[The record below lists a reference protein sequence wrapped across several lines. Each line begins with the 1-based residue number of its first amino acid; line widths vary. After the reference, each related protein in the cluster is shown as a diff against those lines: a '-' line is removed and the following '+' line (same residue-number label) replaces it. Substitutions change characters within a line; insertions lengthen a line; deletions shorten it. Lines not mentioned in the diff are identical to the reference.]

1 MSEASA
7 NSSNTGNTIADSTAA
22 ESTAPI
28 PKIVWWAAAVY
39 GLLAAGAALTVSEIF
54 AAAALSV
61 PSLVVAVGDQVI
73 DSSWMPMWFDEW
85 TKELFEVED
94 DSVTS
99 ERRKNALIAG
109 VVITTLVVGVVVGL
123 LSRRSAASR
132 SGISEENSN
141 RKQPDAAEGFWQQ
154 MKSVWLSVRQ
164 RIKQAWRQRHL
175 WLSPL
180 AFAVFGT
187 LGGLAAAARPGSSAV
202 LSGVSAGLAAFAGF
216 AVLHVLTSYFPV
228 YAKSSVG
235 EGRGAEASDAISG
248 AASGSSRRRF
258 LVTAGASTLA
268 LGIANILGSA
278 LSRRVNV
285 EASREG
291 ELVGGALEQARS
303 RGTSPSTTL
312 GGTSTAAPTT
322 SAPSA
327 SQPSTTAPAETTSAP
342 PVTAT
347 LPPNLNN
354 VTNISPLITPN
365 TDFYLIDTA
374 LQKPAIQAED
384 WSLSVQGM
392 VDNPATYSFA
402 ELLDG
407 RFSFIQEAVTLSCVS
422 NRVGGRL
429 VGNAVWEGVPLKEV
443 LDASGVQPGADQIS
457 GRSVDD
463 WASGFPTELAYDG
476 RVAMIAVT
484 MNGEPLPVKHG
495 FPARLVI
502 AGLYGYVSATK
513 WLSEINLTTWEG
525 FDSYWVPRGWAKE
538 GPIKTQSRIDVPSD
552 RAEVPVG
559 DMVAIAGVAWA
570 PNKSIDRV
578 EVQVGDSPW
587 VEAELSA
594 ELSTN
599 SWRQWVY
606 YWEATPGEHL
616 IQVRATDGTGYT
628 QTSERRPP
636 APDGATGWHMKT
648 VRGV

>member
-1 MSEASA
+1 MSEASDK
-7 NSSNTGNTIADSTAA
+7 SSNTESAADGNTADDGAA
-22 ESTAPI
+22 RAP
-28 PKIVWWAAAVY
+28 KTVWWAAAIY

-61 PSLVVAVGDQVI
+61 PSLVVAVGDQVV
-73 DSSWMPMWFDEW
+73 DSSWLPTWFDEW
-85 TKELFEVED
+85 TRSLFEVED

-109 VVITTLVVGVVVGL
+109 IVITTLLVGVVVGL
-123 LSRRSAASR
+123 LSRRSAAPQQDSPVGQPR
-132 SGISEENSN
+132 SDLS
-141 RKQPDAAEGFWQQ
+141 AAARFGLW
-154 MKSVWLSVRQ
+154 M
-164 RIKQAWRQRHL
+164 KQAWQLRHL
-175 WLSPL
+175 WLPPL
-180 AFAVFGT
+180 VFAVFGI
-187 LGGLAAAARPGSSAV
+187 LGGLAAAARPGSSAA

-216 AVLHVLTSYFPV
+216 ALLYILNSYFPV
-228 YAKSSVG
+228 YSKSSAG
-235 EGRGAEASDAISG
+235 EAPSYDSAVSN
-248 AASGSSRRRF
+248 SRRRF
-258 LVTAGASTLA
+258 IATAGVSALA
-268 LGIANILGSA
+268 LGVANILGSA

-285 EASREG
+285 EGSREG

-303 RGTSPSTTL
+303 RSTSTTATS
-312 GGTSTAAPTT
+312 GPTSTAAPTT
-322 SAPSA
+322 SAPS
-327 SQPSTTAPAETTSAP
+327 STQPGTTAPPETTSS
-342 PVTAT
+342 TSTT
-347 LPPNLNN
+347 LPANLNN
-354 VTNISPLITPN
+354 VSENISPLITPN
-365 TDFYLIDTA
+365 SDFYLIDTA

-384 WSLSVQGM
+384 WTLSVQGM
-392 VDNPATYSFA
+392 VDNPTTYSFA

-407 RFSFIQEAVTLSCVS
+407 RFSFIQEPVTLSCVS

-429 VGNAVWEGVPLKEV
+429 VGNAVWEGVPLSEV

-495 FPARLVI
+495 FPARLVVS
-502 AGLYGYVSATK
+502 GLYGYVSATK

-538 GPIKTQSRIDVPSD
+538 GPIKTQSRIDVPND
-552 RAEVPVG
+552 NAEVPAG
-559 DMVAIAGVAWA
+559 STVAIAGVAWA

-578 EVQVGDSPW
+578 EVKVGDTPW

-606 YWEATPGEHL
+606 YWEATTPGRQL

-628 QTSERRPP
+628 QTSDRSPP
-636 APDGATGWHMKT
+636 APDGATGWHMKN
-648 VRGV
+648 VRVV

>member
-1 MSEASA
+1 MSEASSD
-7 NSSNTGNTIADSTAA
+7 SSNTGNTTADSTADD
-22 ESTAPI
+22 TAPI
-28 PKIVWWAAAVY
+28 PKTVWWATAIY
-39 GLLAAGAALTVSEIF
+39 GLLAAGAALTVNEIF

-85 TKELFEVED
+85 TKSLFEVED

-123 LSRRSAASR
+123 LSRRSAAASHR
-132 SGISEENSN
+132 NANQQPNGD
-141 RKQPDAAEGFWQQ
+141 QPDGADSFSQK
-154 MKSVWLSVRQ
+154 MKSVFLSIGQ
-164 RIKQAWRQRHL
+164 WIKQAWRHRHL
-175 WLSPL
+175 WLAPL
-180 AFAVFGT
+180 VFAVFGI
-187 LGGLAAAARPGSSAV
+187 LGGLAAAARPGSSSV
-202 LSGVSAGLAAFAGF
+202 LSGVSAGLAALAGF
-216 AVLHVLTSYFPV
+216 AVLYILTTYFPV
-228 YAKSSVG
+228 YSKSSLAG
-235 EGRGAEASDAISG
+235 EARYEAAL
-248 AASGSSRRRF
+248 GSSRRRF
-258 LVTAGASTLA
+258 IASAGVSALA

-285 EASREG
+285 EGSREG

-303 RGTSPSTTL
+303 RSTSPSTTL
-312 GGTSTAAPTT
+312 GGTASTAAPST

-327 SQPSTTAPAETTSAP
+327 SQPSTTVTADTASPTTTS
-342 PVTAT
+342 T

-354 VTNISPLITPN
+354 VDNISPLITPN

-429 VGNAVWEGVPLKEV
+429 VGNAVWEGVPLREV
-443 LDASGVQPGADQIS
+443 LDASGVQAGADQIS

-578 EVQVGDSPW
+578 EVQVGDTPW

-628 QTSERRPP
+628 QTSDRRPP
-636 APDGATGWHMKT
+636 APDGATGWHMRT

>member
-1 MSEASA
+1 MSEVSD
-7 NSSNTGNTIADSTAA
+7 NSSNTESSADGSAA
-22 ESTAPI
+22 RT
-28 PKIVWWAAAVY
+28 PKTVWWTAAVY

-61 PSLVVAVGDQVI
+61 PSLVVAVGDQVV
-73 DSSWMPMWFDEW
+73 DSSWLPTWFDEW
-85 TKELFEVED
+85 TRSLFEVED

-109 VVITTLVVGVVVGL
+109 IVITTLLVGVVVGL
-123 LSRRSAASR
+123 LSRRSAAPQQD
-132 SGISEENSN
+132 GTE
-141 RKQPDAAEGFWQQ
+141 KQPRSDLSAAARFA
-154 MKSVWLSVRQ
+154 Q
-164 RIKQAWRQRHL
+164 RMKQAWQHRHL
-175 WLSPL
+175 WLAPL
-180 AFAVFGT
+180 VFAVFGI
-187 LGGLAAAARPGSSAV
+187 LGGLAAAARPGSSAA

-216 AVLHVLTSYFPV
+216 ALLYILNSYFPV
-228 YAKSSVG
+228 YSKSS
-235 EGRGAEASDAISG
+235 AEEAPGYDSAVSN
-248 AASGSSRRRF
+248 SRRRF
-258 LVTAGASTLA
+258 IATAGVSAIA
-268 LGIANILGSA
+268 LGVANILGSA

-285 EASREG
+285 EGSREG

-303 RGTSPSTTL
+303 RSTSTTS
-312 GGTSTAAPTT
+312 GPTSTAAPTT
-322 SAPSA
+322 SAPS
-327 SQPSTTAPAETTSAP
+327 STQPGSTAPPETTSS
-342 PVTAT
+342 TSTT
-347 LPPNLNN
+347 LPANLNN
-354 VTNISPLITPN
+354 VSEDISPLITPN
-365 TDFYLIDTA
+365 SDFYLIDTA
-374 LQKPAIQAED
+374 LQKPAIQAEN
-384 WSLSVQGM
+384 WTLSVQGM

-407 RFSFIQEAVTLSCVS
+407 RFSFIQEPVTLSCVS

-429 VGNAVWEGVPLKEV
+429 VGNAVWEGVPLSEV

-538 GPIKTQSRIDVPSD
+538 GPIKTQSRIDVPNNND
-552 RAEVPVG
+552 EVPAG
-559 DMVAIAGVAWA
+559 SIIPIAGVAWA

-578 EVQVGDSPW
+578 EVQIGENPW

-606 YWEATPGEHL
+606 YWEATTPGQQL

-628 QTSERRPP
+628 QTSDRSPP

-648 VRGV
+648 VRVV

>member
-7 NSSNTGNTIADSTAA
+7 NSSNTGNTTADSIAA

-28 PKIVWWAAAVY
+28 PKIVWWAAAAY

-85 TKELFEVED
+85 TKSLFEVED

-123 LSRRSAASR
+123 LSRRSAAAR
-132 SGISEENSN
+132 SGISKENSDRN
-141 RKQPDAAEGFWQQ
+141 QPDAAEGFWQQ
-154 MKSVWLSVRQ
+154 MKSVWLSVKQ
-164 RIKQAWRQRHL
+164 WIKQAWQQRHL
-175 WLSPL
+175 WLAPL
-180 AFAVFGT
+180 VFAVFGI
-187 LGGLAAAARPGSSAV
+187 LGGLAAATRPGSSSV
-202 LSGVSAGLAAFAGF
+202 LSGVSAGLAALAGF
-216 AVLHVLTSYFPV
+216 AVLYILTTYFPV
-228 YAKSSVG
+228 YSKSSVAG
-235 EGRGAEASDAISG
+235 EARYETAL
-248 AASGSSRRRF
+248 GSSRRRF
-258 LVTAGASTLA
+258 IASAGVSALA

-285 EASREG
+285 EGSREG

-303 RGTSPSTTL
+303 RSTSPSTTL
-312 GGTSTAAPTT
+312 GGTASTAAPST

-327 SQPSTTAPAETTSAP
+327 SQPTTTAAADAASPTTTS
-342 PVTAT
+342 T
-347 LPPNLNN
+347 LPANLND
-354 VTNISPLITPN
+354 VANISPLITPN

-429 VGNAVWEGVPLKEV
+429 VGNAVWEGVPLSEV
-443 LDASGVQPGADQIS
+443 LDASGVQAGADQIS

-538 GPIKTQSRIDVPSD
+538 GPIKTQSRIDVPRD

-570 PNKSIDRV
+570 PNKSIDKV
-578 EVQVGDSPW
+578 EVQVGDNPW

-628 QTSERRPP
+628 QTSDRRPP
-636 APDGATGWHMKT
+636 APDGATGWHMRT
-648 VRGV
+648 VRAV

>member
-7 NSSNTGNTIADSTAA
+7 NSSNTDSTAA
-22 ESTAPI
+22 DNAAPI
-28 PKIVWWAAAVY
+28 PKTVWWAGAAY
-39 GLLAAGAALTVSEIF
+39 GLLAAGAALTASEIF

-73 DSSWMPMWFDEW
+73 DSSWMPMWLDEW

-99 ERRKNALIAG
+99 ARRKNALIAG
-109 VVITTLVVGVVVGL
+109 IVITTLVVGVVVGL
-123 LSRRSAASR
+123 LSRRSAAPRHDTTENQSR
-132 SGISEENSN
+132 SN
-141 RKQPDAAEGFWQQ
+141 RPDAADSFWQQ
-154 MKSVWLSVRQ
+154 MKNVWLSTKKRT
-164 RIKQAWRQRHL
+164 KQAWRHRHL
-175 WLSPL
+175 WLAPL
-180 AFAVFGT
+180 VFALFGT
-187 LGGLAAAARPGSSAV
+187 LGGLAAAARPGSSAA
-202 LSGVSAGLAAFAGF
+202 LSGVSAGVAALAGF
-216 AVLHVLTSYFPV
+216 GVFYVLTSYFPV

-235 EGRGAEASDAISG
+235 GEAGYD

-258 LVTAGASTLA
+258 LTAAGASALA
-268 LGIANILGSA
+268 LGVANILGSA

-285 EASREG
+285 EASRQSAF
-291 ELVGGALEQARS
+291 VGGALQQSRARS
-303 RGTSPSTTL
+303 TSPSATLGSTAPPSTAAPATSGSSQPGTTASAETTSPPTPSTTL
-312 GGTSTAAPTT
+312 
-322 SAPSA
+322 
-327 SQPSTTAPAETTSAP
+327 
-342 PVTAT
+342 
-347 LPPNLNN
+347 PPNFNDA
-354 VTNISPLITPN
+354 VDDISPLITPN
-365 TDFYLIDTA
+365 EDFYLIDTA

-384 WSLSVQGM
+384 WTLSVRGM
-392 VDNPATYSFA
+392 VENPATYSFA

-407 RFSFIQEAVTLSCVS
+407 RFSFIQEPVTLSCVS

-429 VGNAVWEGVPLKEV
+429 VGNAVWEGVPLSEV
-443 LDASGVQPGADQIS
+443 LDASGVQPGATQIS
-457 GRSVDD
+457 GRSVDN
-463 WASGFPTELAYDG
+463 WASGFPTDLAYDG

-495 FPARLVI
+495 FPARLVV

-538 GPIKTQSRIDVPSD
+538 GPIKTQSRIDVPNNND
-552 RAEVPVG
+552 EVPAG
-559 DMVAIAGVAWA
+559 SIIPIAGVAWA

-578 EVQVGDSPW
+578 EVKVGDTPW

-606 YWEATPGEHL
+606 YWEAIPGQHL

-648 VRGV
+648 VRVV

>member
-1 MSEASA
+1 MSETSA
-7 NSSNTGNTIADSTAA
+7 NSSNTGNTTADSTAA
-22 ESTAPI
+22 ENTAPI
-28 PKIVWWAAAVY
+28 PKIVWWAAAAY

-85 TKELFEVED
+85 TKSLFEVED

-123 LSRRSAASR
+123 LSRRSAAAR
-132 SGISEENSN
+132 SDISEENSN
-141 RKQPDAAEGFWQQ
+141 RNQSDGADSFSQK
-154 MKSVWLSVRQ
+154 MKSVFLSSGQ
-164 RIKQAWRQRHL
+164 WIKQAWRHRHL
-175 WLSPL
+175 WLAPL
-180 AFAVFGT
+180 VFAVFGI
-187 LGGLAAAARPGSSAV
+187 LGGLAAAARPGSSSV
-202 LSGVSAGLAAFAGF
+202 LSGVSAGLAALAGF
-216 AVLHVLTSYFPV
+216 AVLYILTTYFPV
-228 YAKSSVG
+228 YSKSSVAG
-235 EGRGAEASDAISG
+235 EARYEAAL
-248 AASGSSRRRF
+248 GSSRRRF
-258 LVTAGASTLA
+258 IASAGVSALA

-285 EASREG
+285 EGSREG

-303 RGTSPSTTL
+303 RSTSPSTTL
-312 GGTSTAAPTT
+312 GGTASTAAPST

-327 SQPSTTAPAETTSAP
+327 SQPSTTATADTASPTTTS
-342 PVTAT
+342 T

-354 VTNISPLITPN
+354 VDNISPLITPN

-429 VGNAVWEGVPLKEV
+429 VGNAVWEGVPLREV
-443 LDASGVQPGADQIS
+443 LDASGVQAGADQIS

-559 DMVAIAGVAWA
+559 EMVAIAGVAWA

-578 EVQVGDSPW
+578 EVQIGDSPW

-606 YWEATPGEHL
+606 YWEAIPGEHL

-628 QTSERRPP
+628 QTSDRRPP
-636 APDGATGWHMKT
+636 APDGATGWHMRT
-648 VRGV
+648 VRAV

>member
-7 NSSNTGNTIADSTAA
+7 NSSNTDSTAA
-22 ESTAPI
+22 DNAALI
-28 PKIVWWAAAVY
+28 PKTVWWAGAAY
-39 GLLAAGAALTVSEIF
+39 GLLAAGAALTASEIF

-73 DSSWMPMWFDEW
+73 DSSWMPMWLDEW

-109 VVITTLVVGVVVGL
+109 IVITTLLVGVVVGL
-123 LSRRSAASR
+123 LSRRSAAPQHGSTEQQPR
-132 SGISEENSN
+132 SN
-141 RKQPDAAEGFWQQ
+141 QPDAADSFGRQ
-154 MKSVWLSVRQ
+154 MRNVWLNAKQ
-164 RIKQAWRQRHL
+164 RIKQAWRQRHI
-175 WLSPL
+175 WLAPL
-180 AFAVFGT
+180 AFALFGT
-187 LGGLAAAARPGSSAV
+187 LGGLAAAARPGSSAA
-202 LSGVSAGLAAFAGF
+202 LSGVSAGVAALAGF
-216 AVLHVLTSYFPV
+216 GVFYILTSYIPV

-235 EGRGAEASDAISG
+235 GEAGYGTDLGRG
-248 AASGSSRRRF
+248 RRRF
-258 LVTAGASTLA
+258 LTAAGVSALA

-285 EASREG
+285 EASRQSAF
-291 ELVGGALEQARS
+291 VGGALQQSRDRS
-303 RGTSPSTTL
+303 TSPSATL
-312 GGTSTAAPTT
+312 GTTSTAPASTAASGT
-322 SAPSA
+322 
-327 SQPSTTAPAETTSAP
+327 SQPGTTAPAETTYPPAP
-342 PVTAT
+342 SITM
-347 LPPNLNN
+347 PPNFND
-354 VTNISPLITPN
+354 VADDISPLITPN
-365 TDFYLIDTA
+365 EDFYLIDTA

-384 WSLSVQGM
+384 WTLSVRGM

-407 RFSFIQEAVTLSCVS
+407 RFSFIQEPVTLSCVS

-429 VGNAVWEGVPLKEV
+429 VGNAVWEGVPLSEV
-443 LDASGVQPGADQIS
+443 LDASGVQPGATQIS
-457 GRSVDD
+457 GRSVDN

-495 FPARLVI
+495 FPARLVV

-552 RAEVPVG
+552 GTEVPAG
-559 DMVAIAGVAWA
+559 TTVAIAGVAWA

-578 EVQVGDSPW
+578 EVQVGDNPW
-587 VEAELSA
+587 AEAELSA

-606 YWEATPGEHL
+606 YWEATTPGQHL

-648 VRGV
+648 VRVV

>member
-7 NSSNTGNTIADSTAA
+7 NSSNTGNTTADSIAA
-22 ESTAPI
+22 ENTAPI
-28 PKIVWWAAAVY
+28 PKIVWWAAAIY

-85 TKELFEVED
+85 TKSLFEVED

-109 VVITTLVVGVVVGL
+109 VVITTLVLGVVVGL
-123 LSRRSAASR
+123 LSRRSAAAR
-132 SGISEENSN
+132 SDISEENSN
-141 RKQPDAAEGFWQQ
+141 RNQSDGADSFSQK
-154 MKSVWLSVRQ
+154 MKSVFLSIGQWV
-164 RIKQAWRQRHL
+164 KQAWRHRHL
-175 WLSPL
+175 WLAPL
-180 AFAVFGT
+180 VFAVFGI
-187 LGGLAAAARPGSSAV
+187 LGGLAAAARPGSSSV
-202 LSGVSAGLAAFAGF
+202 LSGVSAGLAALAGF
-216 AVLHVLTSYFPV
+216 AVLYILTTYFPV
-228 YAKSSVG
+228 YSKSSVAG
-235 EGRGAEASDAISG
+235 EARYEAAL
-248 AASGSSRRRF
+248 GSSRRRF
-258 LVTAGASTLA
+258 IASAGVSALA

-285 EASREG
+285 EGSREG

-303 RGTSPSTTL
+303 RNTSPSTTL
-312 GGTSTAAPTT
+312 GGTASTAAPST

-327 SQPSTTAPAETTSAP
+327 SQPSTTATADTASPTTSS
-342 PVTAT
+342 T
-347 LPPNLNN
+347 LAPNLNN
-354 VTNISPLITPN
+354 VDNISPLITPN

-429 VGNAVWEGVPLKEV
+429 VGNAVWEGVPLSEV

-559 DMVAIAGVAWA
+559 EMVAIAGVAWA

-578 EVQVGDSPW
+578 EVKVGENPW

-628 QTSERRPP
+628 QTSDRRPP
-636 APDGATGWHMKT
+636 APDGATGWHMRT
-648 VRGV
+648 VRAV

>member
-1 MSEASA
+1 MSETSA
-7 NSSNTGNTIADSTAA
+7 NSSNTGNTTADSTADA
-22 ESTAPI
+22 HTAVAT
-28 PKIVWWAAAVY
+28 PKTVWWAAAIY

-85 TKELFEVED
+85 TKSLFEVED

-123 LSRRSAASR
+123 LSRRSAAASHR
-132 SGISEENSN
+132 NAN
-141 RKQPDAAEGFWQQ
+141 QQPNGNQPEGADSFGQK
-154 MKSVWLSVRQ
+154 MKSVFMSIGQW
-164 RIKQAWRQRHL
+164 IKQAWQQRHL
-175 WLSPL
+175 WLAPL
-180 AFAVFGT
+180 VFAVFGI
-187 LGGLAAAARPGSSAV
+187 LGGLAAAARPGSSSV
-202 LSGVSAGLAAFAGF
+202 LSGVSAGLAALAGF
-216 AVLHVLTSYFPV
+216 AVLYILTTYFPV
-228 YAKSSVG
+228 YSKSSVAG
-235 EGRGAEASDAISG
+235 EARYEAAL
-248 AASGSSRRRF
+248 GSSRRRF
-258 LVTAGASTLA
+258 IASAGVSALA

-285 EASREG
+285 EGSREG

-303 RGTSPSTTL
+303 RSTSPSTTL
-312 GGTSTAAPTT
+312 GGTASTAAPST

-327 SQPSTTAPAETTSAP
+327 SQPSTTATADTASPTTSS
-342 PVTAT
+342 T

-354 VTNISPLITPN
+354 VDNISPLITPN

-429 VGNAVWEGVPLKEV
+429 VGNAVWEGVPLSEV
-443 LDASGVQPGADQIS
+443 LDASGIQAGADQIS

-538 GPIKTQSRIDVPSD
+538 GPIKTQSRIDVPRD

-570 PNKSIDRV
+570 PNKSIDKV
-578 EVQVGDSPW
+578 EVQVGDNPW

-628 QTSERRPP
+628 QTSDRRPP
-636 APDGATGWHMKT
+636 APDGATGWHMRT
-648 VRGV
+648 VRAV

>member
-1 MSEASA
+1 MSEASS
-7 NSSNTGNTIADSTAA
+7 NSSNTGNTSADSTAA
-22 ESTAPI
+22 GDTAEAT
-28 PKIVWWAAAVY
+28 PKTVWWAAAIY

-54 AAAALSV
+54 SAAALSV
-61 PSLVVAVGDQVI
+61 PSLVVAVGDQVV
-73 DSSWMPMWFDEW
+73 DSSLMPRWFDEW
-85 TKELFEVED
+85 TRDLFAVED

-109 VVITTLVVGVVVGL
+109 IVITTLVVGVVVGL
-123 LSRRSAASR
+123 LSRRSAAASHD
-132 SGISEENSN
+132 SSERQPNG
-141 RKQPDAAEGFWQQ
+141 KQLDAAGSFGQK
-154 MKSVWLSVRQ
+154 MKSVFMSIGQW
-164 RIKQAWRQRHL
+164 INQAWRHRHL
-175 WLSPL
+175 WLAPL
-180 AFAVFGT
+180 VFAVFGI
-187 LGGLAAAARPGSSAV
+187 LGGLAAAARPGSSSV
-202 LSGVSAGLAAFAGF
+202 LSGVSAGLAALAGF
-216 AVLHVLTSYFPV
+216 AVLYILTTYFPV
-228 YAKSSVG
+228 YSKSSVAG
-235 EGRGAEASDAISG
+235 ESRYEAAL
-248 AASGSSRRRF
+248 GSSRRRF
-258 LVTAGASTLA
+258 IASAGVSALA

-285 EASREG
+285 EGSREG

-303 RGTSPSTTL
+303 RSSSPSTTL
-312 GGTSTAAPTT
+312 GGTASTAAPAT
-322 SAPSA
+322 SAPSV
-327 SQPSTTAPAETTSAP
+327 SQPGTTAPADTASPTTTS
-342 PVTAT
+342 T
-347 LPPNLNN
+347 LAPNLNN
-354 VTNISPLITPN
+354 VSADISPLITPN

-429 VGNAVWEGVPLKEV
+429 VGNAVWEGVPLREV

-463 WASGFPTELAYDG
+463 WASGFPTELVYDG

-578 EVQVGDSPW
+578 EVQIGDTPW

-636 APDGATGWHMKT
+636 APDGATGWHMRT
-648 VRGV
+648 VRAV

>member
-1 MSEASA
+1 MSETSA
-7 NSSNTGNTIADSTAA
+7 NSSNTGNTTADSTADA
-22 ESTAPI
+22 HTAVAT
-28 PKIVWWAAAVY
+28 PKTVWWAAAIY

-85 TKELFEVED
+85 TKSLFEVED

-123 LSRRSAASR
+123 LSRRSATASHR
-132 SGISEENSN
+132 NANQQPNGD
-141 RKQPDAAEGFWQQ
+141 QPDGADSFSQK
-154 MKSVWLSVRQ
+154 MKSVFLSIGQWV
-164 RIKQAWRQRHL
+164 KQAWRHRHL
-175 WLSPL
+175 WLAPL
-180 AFAVFGT
+180 VFAVFGI
-187 LGGLAAAARPGSSAV
+187 LGGLAAAARPGSSSV
-202 LSGVSAGLAAFAGF
+202 LSGVSAGLAALAGF
-216 AVLHVLTSYFPV
+216 AVLYILTTYFPV
-228 YAKSSVG
+228 YSKSSVPG
-235 EGRGAEASDAISG
+235 EARYETAL
-248 AASGSSRRRF
+248 GSSRRRF
-258 LVTAGASTLA
+258 IASAGVSALA

-285 EASREG
+285 EGSREG

-303 RGTSPSTTL
+303 RNTSPSTTL
-312 GGTSTAAPTT
+312 GGTASTAAPTT

-327 SQPSTTAPAETTSAP
+327 SQPSTTATADTASPTTTS
-342 PVTAT
+342 T

-354 VTNISPLITPN
+354 VDNISPLITPN
-365 TDFYLIDTA
+365 SDFYLIDTA

-429 VGNAVWEGVPLKEV
+429 VGNAVWEGVPLSEV
-443 LDASGVQPGADQIS
+443 LDASGVQSGADQIS

-538 GPIKTQSRIDVPSD
+538 GPIKTQSRIDVPRD
-552 RAEVPVG
+552 RAEVSVG
-559 DMVAIAGVAWA
+559 EMVAIAGVAWA

-578 EVQVGDSPW
+578 EVQVGDNPW

-628 QTSERRPP
+628 QTSDRRPP
-636 APDGATGWHMKT
+636 APDGATGWHMRT

>member
-1 MSEASA
+1 MSEIQNTPSA
-7 NSSNTGNTIADSTAA
+7 HGDNSSHDAA
-22 ESTAPI
+22 PT
-28 PKIVWWAAAVY
+28 PKTVWWSAAIY

-54 AAAALSV
+54 SAAALSV
-61 PSLVVAVGDQVI
+61 PSLVVAVGDQVV
-73 DSSWMPMWFDEW
+73 DSSLTPRWFDEW
-85 TKELFEVED
+85 TRDLFAVED

-109 VVITTLVVGVVVGL
+109 IVVTTLVVGVVVGL
-123 LSRRSAASR
+123 LSRRSAAASHDS
-132 SGISEENSN
+132 SGRQPNGD
-141 RKQPDAAEGFWQQ
+141 QPDGADSFGQK
-154 MKSVWLSVRQ
+154 MKSVFMSIGQW
-164 RIKQAWRQRHL
+164 INQAWRHRHL
-175 WLSPL
+175 WLAPL
-180 AFAVFGT
+180 VFAVFGI
-187 LGGLAAAARPGSSAV
+187 LGGLAAAARPGSSSV
-202 LSGVSAGLAAFAGF
+202 LSGVSAGLAALAGF
-216 AVLHVLTSYFPV
+216 AVLYILTTYFPV
-228 YAKSSVG
+228 YSKSSVAG
-235 EGRGAEASDAISG
+235 EARYETAL
-248 AASGSSRRRF
+248 GSSRRRF
-258 LVTAGASTLA
+258 IASAGVSALA

-285 EASREG
+285 EGSREG

-303 RGTSPSTTL
+303 RSTSPSTTL
-312 GGTSTAAPTT
+312 GGTSTAAPST

-327 SQPSTTAPAETTSAP
+327 SQPSTTATADTASPTTTS
-342 PVTAT
+342 T
-347 LPPNLNN
+347 LAPNLNN
-354 VTNISPLITPN
+354 VDNISPLITPN
-365 TDFYLIDTA
+365 SDFYLIDTA

-392 VDNPATYSFA
+392 VDNPETYSFA

-429 VGNAVWEGVPLKEV
+429 VGNAVWEGVPLREV
-443 LDASGVQPGADQIS
+443 LDASGVQAGADQIS

-463 WASGFPTELAYDG
+463 WASGFPTELVYDG

-552 RAEVPVG
+552 NAEVSVG
-559 DMVAIAGVAWA
+559 EMVAIAGVAWA

-628 QTSERRPP
+628 QTSDRRPP
-636 APDGATGWHMKT
+636 APDGATGWHMRT
-648 VRGV
+648 VRAV

>member
-1 MSEASA
+1 MSEAST
-7 NSSNTGNTIADSTAA
+7 NSFNSDNTTADNSAA
-22 ESTAPI
+22 RTPI
-28 PKIVWWAAAVY
+28 TVWWAAAIY

-61 PSLVVAVGDQVI
+61 PSLVVAVGDQVV
-73 DSSWMPMWFDEW
+73 DSSWLPTWFDEW
-85 TKELFEVED
+85 TRSLFEVED

-109 VVITTLVVGVVVGL
+109 IVITTLLVGVVVGL
-123 LSRRSAASR
+123 LSRRSAAPR
-132 SGISEENSN
+132 QDGTEN
-141 RKQPDAAEGFWQQ
+141 QPHSDLSAAARFA
-154 MKSVWLSVRQ
+154 Q
-164 RIKQAWRQRHL
+164 RMKQAWQHRHL
-175 WLSPL
+175 WLAPL
-180 AFAVFGT
+180 VFAVFGI
-187 LGGLAAAARPGSSAV
+187 LGGLAAAARPGSSAA

-216 AVLHVLTSYFPV
+216 ALLYILNSYFPV
-228 YAKSSVG
+228 YSKSSA
-235 EGRGAEASDAISG
+235 EEASGYDSAVSN
-248 AASGSSRRRF
+248 SRRRF
-258 LVTAGASTLA
+258 IATAGVSAIA
-268 LGIANILGSA
+268 LGVANILGSA

-285 EASREG
+285 EGSREG

-303 RGTSPSTTL
+303 RSTSTTATSAA
-312 GGTSTAAPTT
+312 TSTAAPTT
-322 SAPSA
+322 SAPS
-327 SQPSTTAPAETTSAP
+327 STQPGSTAQPETTSS
-342 PVTAT
+342 TSTT
-347 LPPNLNN
+347 LPANLNN
-354 VTNISPLITPN
+354 VSEDISPLITPN
-365 TDFYLIDTA
+365 SDFYLIDTA
-374 LQKPAIQAED
+374 LQKPAIQAEN
-384 WSLSVQGM
+384 WTLSVQGM

-407 RFSFIQEAVTLSCVS
+407 RFSFIQEPVTLSCVS

-429 VGNAVWEGVPLKEV
+429 VGNAVWEGVPLSEV

-538 GPIKTQSRIDVPSD
+538 GPIKTQSRIDVPNNND
-552 RAEVPVG
+552 EVPAG
-559 DMVAIAGVAWA
+559 SIIPIAGVAWA

-578 EVQVGDSPW
+578 EVQIGDTPW

-606 YWEATPGEHL
+606 YWEATTPGRQL

-628 QTSERRPP
+628 QTSDRSPP

-648 VRGV
+648 VRVV

>member
-1 MSEASA
+1 MSETSA
-7 NSSNTGNTIADSTAA
+7 NSSNTGNTTADSTAA
-22 ESTAPI
+22 ENTAPI
-28 PKIVWWAAAVY
+28 PKIVWWAAAIY

-85 TKELFEVED
+85 TKSLFEVED

-123 LSRRSAASR
+123 LSRRSAAAR
-132 SGISEENSN
+132 SDISEENSN
-141 RKQPDAAEGFWQQ
+141 RNQSDAADSFSQK
-154 MKSVWLSVRQ
+154 MKSVFLSIGQ
-164 RIKQAWRQRHL
+164 WIKQAWRHRHL
-175 WLSPL
+175 WLAPL
-180 AFAVFGT
+180 VFAVFGI
-187 LGGLAAAARPGSSAV
+187 LGGLAAAARPGSSSV
-202 LSGVSAGLAAFAGF
+202 LSGVSAGLAALAGF
-216 AVLHVLTSYFPV
+216 AVLYILTTYFPV
-228 YAKSSVG
+228 YSKSSVAG
-235 EGRGAEASDAISG
+235 EARYETAL
-248 AASGSSRRRF
+248 GSSRRRF
-258 LVTAGASTLA
+258 IASAGVSALA

-285 EASREG
+285 EGSREG

-303 RGTSPSTTL
+303 RSTSPSTTL
-312 GGTSTAAPTT
+312 GGTASTAAPST

-327 SQPSTTAPAETTSAP
+327 SQPSTTATADTASPTTTS
-342 PVTAT
+342 T

-354 VTNISPLITPN
+354 VDNISPLITPN
-365 TDFYLIDTA
+365 SDFYLIDTA

-392 VDNPATYSFA
+392 VDNPETYSFA

-429 VGNAVWEGVPLKEV
+429 VGNAVWEGVPLREV
-443 LDASGVQPGADQIS
+443 LDASGVQAGADQIS

-538 GPIKTQSRIDVPSD
+538 GPIKTQSRIDVPRD
-552 RAEVPVG
+552 RAEVSVG
-559 DMVAIAGVAWA
+559 EMVAIAGVAWA
-570 PNKSIDRV
+570 PNKSIDKV

-587 VEAELSA
+587 FEAELSA

-628 QTSERRPP
+628 QTSDRRPP
-636 APDGATGWHMKT
+636 APDGATGWHMRT
-648 VRGV
+648 VRAV

>member
-1 MSEASA
+1 MSEASSD
-7 NSSNTGNTIADSTAA
+7 SSNSENAAADSTADA
-22 ESTAPI
+22 HTAAAT
-28 PKIVWWAAAVY
+28 PKTVWWAAAIY

-123 LSRRSAASR
+123 LSRRSAAAR
-132 SGISEENSN
+132 SGISKENSDRN
-141 RKQPDAAEGFWQQ
+141 QPDAAEGFWQQ
-154 MKSVWLSVRQ
+154 MKSVWLSVKQ
-164 RIKQAWRQRHL
+164 WIKQAWQQRHL
-175 WLSPL
+175 WLAPL
-180 AFAVFGT
+180 VFAVFGI
-187 LGGLAAAARPGSSAV
+187 LGGLAAAARPGSSSV
-202 LSGVSAGLAAFAGF
+202 LSGVSAGLAALAGF
-216 AVLHVLTSYFPV
+216 AVLYILTTYFPV
-228 YAKSSVG
+228 YSKSSVAG
-235 EGRGAEASDAISG
+235 ETRYEAAL
-248 AASGSSRRRF
+248 GSSRRRF
-258 LVTAGASTLA
+258 IASAGVSALA

-285 EASREG
+285 EGSREG

-303 RGTSPSTTL
+303 RNTSPSTTL
-312 GGTSTAAPTT
+312 GGTASTAAPATSASPSSQPTTTAAADTASPTTT
-322 SAPSA
+322 S
-327 SQPSTTAPAETTSAP
+327 
-342 PVTAT
+342 T

-354 VTNISPLITPN
+354 VSADISPLITPN

-374 LQKPAIQAED
+374 LQKPVIQAED

-429 VGNAVWEGVPLKEV
+429 VGNAVWEGVPLSEV
-443 LDASGVQPGADQIS
+443 LDASGVQAGADQIS

-559 DMVAIAGVAWA
+559 EMVAIAGVAWA

-578 EVQVGDSPW
+578 EVKVGENPW

-636 APDGATGWHMKT
+636 APDGATGWHMRT
-648 VRGV
+648 VRAV

>member
-1 MSEASA
+1 MSETSA
-7 NSSNTGNTIADSTAA
+7 NSSNTGNTTADSTADA
-22 ESTAPI
+22 HTAVAT
-28 PKIVWWAAAVY
+28 PKTVWWAAAIY

-85 TKELFEVED
+85 TKSLFEVED

-123 LSRRSAASR
+123 LSRRSAAASHR
-132 SGISEENSN
+132 NAN
-141 RKQPDAAEGFWQQ
+141 QQPNGNQPEGADSFGQK
-154 MKSVWLSVRQ
+154 MKSVFMSIGQW
-164 RIKQAWRQRHL
+164 IKQAWRHRHL
-175 WLSPL
+175 WLAPL
-180 AFAVFGT
+180 VFAVFGI
-187 LGGLAAAARPGSSAV
+187 LGGLAAAARPGSSSV
-202 LSGVSAGLAAFAGF
+202 LSGVSAGLAALAGF
-216 AVLHVLTSYFPV
+216 AVLYILTTYFPV
-228 YAKSSVG
+228 YSKSSVAG
-235 EGRGAEASDAISG
+235 EARYEAAL
-248 AASGSSRRRF
+248 GSSRRRF
-258 LVTAGASTLA
+258 IASAGVSALA

-285 EASREG
+285 EGSREG

-303 RGTSPSTTL
+303 RSTSPSTTL
-312 GGTSTAAPTT
+312 GGTASTAAPST

-327 SQPSTTAPAETTSAP
+327 SQPSTTATADTASPTTTS
-342 PVTAT
+342 T

-354 VTNISPLITPN
+354 VDNISPLITPN
-365 TDFYLIDTA
+365 SDFYLIDTA

-429 VGNAVWEGVPLKEV
+429 VGNAVWEGVPLREV
-443 LDASGVQPGADQIS
+443 LDASGVQAGADQIS

-538 GPIKTQSRIDVPSD
+538 GPIKTQSRIDVPRD
-552 RAEVPVG
+552 RAEVSVG
-559 DMVAIAGVAWA
+559 EMVAIAGVAWA

-578 EVQVGDSPW
+578 EVQVGDNPW
-587 VEAELSA
+587 GEAELSA

-636 APDGATGWHMKT
+636 APDGATGWHMRT

>member
-1 MSEASA
+1 MSEASSD
-7 NSSNTGNTIADSTAA
+7 SSNSENAAADSTADA
-22 ESTAPI
+22 HTAAAT
-28 PKIVWWAAAVY
+28 PKTVWWAAAIY

-123 LSRRSAASR
+123 LSRRSAAAR
-132 SGISEENSN
+132 SGISKENSDRN
-141 RKQPDAAEGFWQQ
+141 QPDAAEGFWQQ
-154 MKSVWLSVRQ
+154 MKSVWLSVKQ
-164 RIKQAWRQRHL
+164 WIKQAWQQRHL
-175 WLSPL
+175 WLAPL
-180 AFAVFGT
+180 VFAVFGI
-187 LGGLAAAARPGSSAV
+187 LGGLAAAARPRSSSV
-202 LSGVSAGLAAFAGF
+202 LSGVSAGLAALAGF
-216 AVLHVLTSYFPV
+216 AVLYILTTYFPV
-228 YAKSSVG
+228 YSKSSVAG
-235 EGRGAEASDAISG
+235 EARYETAL
-248 AASGSSRRRF
+248 GSSRRRF
-258 LVTAGASTLA
+258 IASAGVSALA

-285 EASREG
+285 EGSREG

-303 RGTSPSTTL
+303 RNTSPSTTL
-312 GGTSTAAPTT
+312 GGTSTAAPAT

-327 SQPSTTAPAETTSAP
+327 SQPSTTATADTASPTTTS
-342 PVTAT
+342 T
-347 LPPNLNN
+347 LAPNLNN
-354 VTNISPLITPN
+354 VDNISPLITPN
-365 TDFYLIDTA
+365 SDFYLIDTA

-392 VDNPATYSFA
+392 VDNPETYSFA

-429 VGNAVWEGVPLKEV
+429 VGNAVWEGVPLREV
-443 LDASGVQPGADQIS
+443 LDASGVQAGADQIS

-463 WASGFPTELAYDG
+463 WASGFPTELVYDG

-538 GPIKTQSRIDVPSD
+538 GPIKTQSRIDVPRD
-552 RAEVPVG
+552 RAEVSVG
-559 DMVAIAGVAWA
+559 EMVAIAGVAWA

-578 EVQVGDSPW
+578 EVKVGENPW

-636 APDGATGWHMKT
+636 APDGATGWHMRT
-648 VRGV
+648 VRAV

>member
-1 MSEASA
+1 MSETQNTPSA
-7 NSSNTGNTIADSTAA
+7 HGDTSSHDAA
-22 ESTAPI
+22 PT
-28 PKIVWWAAAVY
+28 PKTVWWSAAIY

-54 AAAALSV
+54 SAAALSV
-61 PSLVVAVGDQVI
+61 PSLVVAVGDQVV
-73 DSSWMPMWFDEW
+73 DSSLMPRWFDEW
-85 TKELFEVED
+85 TRDLFAVED

-109 VVITTLVVGVVVGL
+109 IVITTLVVGVVVGL
-123 LSRRSAASR
+123 LSRRSAAASHDS
-132 SGISEENSN
+132 SGRQPNGD
-141 RKQPDAAEGFWQQ
+141 QPDAAEGFGQK
-154 MKSVWLSVRQ
+154 MKSVFMGIGQW
-164 RIKQAWRQRHL
+164 INQAWRHRHL
-175 WLSPL
+175 WLAPL
-180 AFAVFGT
+180 VFAVFGI
-187 LGGLAAAARPGSSAV
+187 LGGLAAAARPGSSSV
-202 LSGVSAGLAAFAGF
+202 LSGVSAGLAALAGF
-216 AVLHVLTSYFPV
+216 AVLYILTTYFPV
-228 YAKSSVG
+228 YSKSSVAG
-235 EGRGAEASDAISG
+235 EARYEAALN
-248 AASGSSRRRF
+248 SSRRRF
-258 LVTAGASTLA
+258 IASAGVSALA

-285 EASREG
+285 EGSREG

-303 RGTSPSTTL
+303 RSTSPSTTL
-312 GGTSTAAPTT
+312 GGTASTAAPAT

-327 SQPSTTAPAETTSAP
+327 SQPSTTATADTASPTTTS
-342 PVTAT
+342 T
-347 LPPNLNN
+347 LAPNLNN
-354 VTNISPLITPN
+354 VDNISPLITPN
-365 TDFYLIDTA
+365 SDFYLIDTA

-392 VDNPATYSFA
+392 VDNPETYSFA

-429 VGNAVWEGVPLKEV
+429 VGNAVWEGVPLSEV
-443 LDASGVQPGADQIS
+443 LDASGVQAGADQIS

-538 GPIKTQSRIDVPSD
+538 GPIKTQSRIDVPRD

-578 EVQVGDSPW
+578 EVQIGDSPW

-628 QTSERRPP
+628 QTSDRRPP
-636 APDGATGWHMKT
+636 APDGATGWHMRT

>member
-1 MSEASA
+1 MSETSA
-7 NSSNTGNTIADSTAA
+7 DSSNTGNTTADSTAA
-22 ESTAPI
+22 ENTAPI
-28 PKIVWWAAAVY
+28 PKIVWWAAAAY

-85 TKELFEVED
+85 TKSLFEVED

-123 LSRRSAASR
+123 LSRRSAAAR
-132 SGISEENSN
+132 SDISEENSN
-141 RKQPDAAEGFWQQ
+141 RNQPDAAEGFWQQ
-154 MKSVWLSVRQ
+154 MKSVFMSIGQW
-164 RIKQAWRQRHL
+164 INQAWRHRHL
-175 WLSPL
+175 WLAPL
-180 AFAVFGT
+180 VFAVFGI
-187 LGGLAAAARPGSSAV
+187 LGGLAAAARPGSSSV
-202 LSGVSAGLAAFAGF
+202 LSGVSAGLAALAGF
-216 AVLHVLTSYFPV
+216 AVLYILTTYFPV
-228 YAKSSVG
+228 YSKSSVAG
-235 EGRGAEASDAISG
+235 EARYEAAL
-248 AASGSSRRRF
+248 GSSRRRF
-258 LVTAGASTLA
+258 IASAGVSALA

-285 EASREG
+285 EGSREG

-303 RGTSPSTTL
+303 RSTSPSTTL
-312 GGTSTAAPTT
+312 GGTASTAAPST

-327 SQPSTTAPAETTSAP
+327 SQPSTTATADTASPTTSS
-342 PVTAT
+342 T

-354 VTNISPLITPN
+354 VEDISPLITPN

-429 VGNAVWEGVPLKEV
+429 VGNAVWEGVPLREV
-443 LDASGVQPGADQIS
+443 LDASGVQSGADQIS

-559 DMVAIAGVAWA
+559 EMVAIAGVAWA
-570 PNKSIDRV
+570 PNKSIDKV
-578 EVQVGDSPW
+578 EVQIGDTPW

-628 QTSERRPP
+628 QTSDRRPP
-636 APDGATGWHMKT
+636 APDGATGWHMRT